1 MNQSFKI
8 NILLTTCRSYYE
20 AASTFRPQQP
30 AAINIATP
38 RPTPFG
44 RSLPKIPA
52 NESMTIPSV
61 PGYAKPYA
69 HVNLGSGNLPPPP
82 APPSTTPPSHAW
94 NSRPSESASRLL
106 ETSLDDDDVRGRL
119 DTAERVRL
127 RSRSMGQILETN
139 FDNDDDNH
147 VSNGESANISHSR
160 SLGGSG
166 FLKLST
172 AEMLETDM

>member
-106 ETSLDDDDVRGRL
+106 ETSLDDDDVRGRRTRPSASGYDL
-119 DTAERVRL
+119 AVWA
-127 RSRSMGQILETN
+127 RSWRRTLTMTTTITSAMGKAPTSVTPGASE
-139 FDNDDDNH
+139 D
-147 VSNGESANISHSR
+147 R
-160 SLGGSG
+160 GS
-166 FLKLST
+166 
-172 AEMLETDM
+172 